1 MGRLRAYRILCAGL
15 GVLFVLAGCA
25 MVFAFFRAS
34 FPGGDVP
41 GPIPLGPGGVYF
53 VAFTGCALVGW
64 GGGLLGAARQPE
76 AGRTVGTAT
85 AFALVLMALYR
96 ILGWLMGD
104 YAYLGDVLRGE
115 AVFFLVLALAFVWL
129 RPTRPDALAGT
140 GVAR

>member
-1 MGRLRAYRILCAGL
+1 
-15 GVLFVLAGCA
+15 
-25 MVFAFFRAS
+25 
-34 FPGGDVP
+34 
-41 GPIPLGPGGVYF
+41 
-53 VAFTGCALVGW
+53 
-64 GGGLLGAARQPE
+64 
-76 AGRTVGTAT
+76 VGTAT

-129 RPTRPDALAGT
+129 RPTRPGALAGA